1 MEVESKEIRY
11 ELFHGTDFKYLKSI
25 LKEGFKCNPDPQNWL
40 GHGIYFF
47 TEGVTCPRNNAA
59 EWAKNRYYPIGAQSI
74 SVIQTQMTVKKEKIL
89 DLTTLNGLKKYNT
102 TRDIVIE
109 KNKEKLMCRRDLR
122 IKKRK
127 DFRIDDQIIMNMVID
142 WLNVD
147 VVISNLYIKNS
158 IQRDLELESCLP
170 NSTVVSV
177 INSEVLERSNTAEV
191 ARYYV
196 RGVA

>member
-1 MEVESKEIRY
+1 MDVESKEIRY

-25 LKEGFKCNPDPQNWL
+25 FKEGFKCNPDPQDWL

-59 EWAKNRYYPIGAQSI
+59 EWAKNRYYPIGSQSI

-109 KNKEKLMCRRDLR
+109 ENKEKLMCRRDLR

-177 INSEVLERSNTAEV
+177 INYEVLEHSNTAEV

>member
-11 ELFHGTDFKYLKSI
+11 ELFHGTDSKYLQFI
-25 LKEGFKCNPDPQNWL
+25 LKEGFKCNPDPQDWL

-74 SVIQTQMTVKKEKIL
+74 SVIQIQMTVKKEKIL

-102 TRDIVIE
+102 TRDIVIKE
-109 KNKEKLMCRRDLR
+109 NKEKLISRRDLR

-127 DFRIDDQIIMNMVID
+127 DFRIDDQIIMNMVIGC
-142 WLNVD
+142 LNVD

-177 INSEVLERSNTAEV
+177 INSEVLEHSSTVEI
-191 ARYYV
+191 ARY
-196 RGVA
+196 RK

>member
-1 MEVESKEIRY
+1 M
-11 ELFHGTDFKYLKSI
+11 
-25 LKEGFKCNPDPQNWL
+25 KEGFKCNPDPQDWL

-47 TEGVTCPRNNAA
+47 TEGVTCPHNNAA
-59 EWAKNRYYPIGAQSI
+59 EWARNKYYSIGVQSI
-74 SVIQTQMTVKKEKIL
+74 SVIKTQMRVKKEKIL

-102 TRDIVIE
+102 TRDIVIIE
-109 KNKEKLMCRRDLR
+109 NKEKLMFRRDFR

-158 IQRDLELESCLP
+158 IQRDLELESYMP

-177 INSEVLERSNTAEV
+177 INSEVLEHSKTDEV
-191 ARYYV
+191 SRYCLQDV
-196 RGVA
+196 I